1 MTCFEALMRDNPV
14 DYDDKGRVCVC
25 VGCPQSFGYADEPEW
40 CEPKR
45 EVCEK
50 CWNRPVK
57 EGLDKGHVMT
67 CRERKMLD
75 VMAHYKKGNVGL
87 LHECPHTYG
96 YADKPEWCEPS
107 KERCAM
113 CWNRPATGKTR
124 KGSEKTEKENKASE
138 EKEKNFKELMQT
150 AKLFSDDILCAVGTD
165 FLLNIA
171 EAECQF
177 IFELLGKMKTERKHG
192 HWKSLTD
199 CANAGVYCSVCN
211 KKVWKEDY
219 AECNRKNKIRSN
231 YCPNCGARMSDDE

>member
-1 MTCFEALMRDNPV
+1 
-14 DYDDKGRVCVC
+14 
-25 VGCPQSFGYADEPEW
+25 
-40 CEPKR
+40 
-45 EVCEK
+45 
-50 CWNRPVK
+50 
-57 EGLDKGHVMT
+57 
-67 CRERKMLD
+67 
-75 VMAHYKKGNVGL
+75 
-87 LHECPHTYG
+87 
-96 YADKPEWCEPS
+96 
-107 KERCAM
+107 M

-138 EKEKNFKELMQT
+138 DKEKNFKELMQT
-150 AKLFSDDILCAVGTD
+150 AKLFSDDILCAAGTD

-199 CANAGVYCSVCN
+199 CANAGVYCSVCH

-219 AECNRKNKIRSN
+219 AECNRKNKLMSN